1 MKNLL
6 INLCL
11 IVVTPFYWLN
21 TLIETFEGTPI
32 FSFFIGCYITCKII
46 YESIFHSTDHIIIKI
61 IGCTIY
67 ISIAWVLAMILSACE
82 GLLDLIILLVTQPF
96 CSFRLYLKRC
106 LKTES
111 AQRGQQTNRNA
122 SSQRQQ
128 SSSGARCTYRS
139 AEDARRTQ
147 EEAKKREEEARKQE
161 QARQEQAR
169 REKEEEEAATRR
181 YEKARREFEEY
192 MRQEFE
198 KSEQERRKRMEEEAK
213 KRREEEARRNR
224 RPTKEQ
230 EIQNAMKIL
239 GLKPGFTKAELR
251 SRRKELAK
259 RYHPDVG
266 GSPEVFKR
274 INAAYDTLEKLCQ

>member
-1 MKNLL
+1 MKNLF

-46 YESIFHSTDHIIIKI
+46 YESIFHSTDYIIIKI

-82 GLLDLIILLVTQPF
+82 GLLDLIILLLTQPF
-96 CSFRLYLKRC
+96 CSLRLYLKRC

-111 AQRGQQTNRNA
+111 AQRGQQTSQTNRNA
-122 SSQRQQ
+122 SGQRQQ
-128 SSSGARCTYRS
+128 SSSGARCRYRS
-139 AEDARRTQ
+139 AEDARRAQ

-161 QARQEQAR
+161 EAR

-192 MRQEFE
+192 MREEFE
-198 KSEQERRKRMEEEAK
+198 KSERERRRRMEEEAR

-230 EIQNAMKIL
+230 EIQTAMKIL

-266 GSPEVFKR
+266 GSPELFKR
-274 INAAYDTLEKLCQ
+274 INAAYDTLEKLC